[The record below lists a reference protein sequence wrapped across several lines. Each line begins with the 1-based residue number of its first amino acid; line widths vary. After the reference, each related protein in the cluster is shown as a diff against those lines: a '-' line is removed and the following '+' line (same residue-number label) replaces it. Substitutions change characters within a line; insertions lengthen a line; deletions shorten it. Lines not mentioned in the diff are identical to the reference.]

1 MATFHR
7 HVLLAIISIAIFTG
21 TIAKDILPNVIVIM
35 TDEHNLRTLGC
46 YRELM
51 EQSQAE
57 VWGPGVKV
65 ETPHLDSIASK
76 GVIFSNFYTVSPVC
90 TPSRGSFMTGTY
102 PSFNGATSNHAPL
115 NADAI
120 TFAQILQD
128 NLGYETSYMGKVGY
142 IYICT
147 ACNRNNCVHIF

>member
-65 ETPHLDSIASK
+65 ETPHLDSM
-76 GVIFSNFYTVSPVC
+76 N
-90 TPSRGSFMTGTY
+90 
-102 PSFNGATSNHAPL
+102 
-115 NADAI
+115 
-120 TFAQILQD
+120 
-128 NLGYETSYMGKVGY
+128 
-142 IYICT
+142 
-147 ACNRNNCVHIF
+147 